1 MGLSRPGNHGVLQFL
16 PCKGPFL
23 LELTSLSSP
32 VAPRCMAAWPLIQSK
47 LRHAH
52 RTSPL
57 SAQAGSSALGAV
69 RVGDGSLPRPAPPHS
84 GRAGQRDPRLSRGAL
99 GAVGTAIVLWA
110 LVPLP
115 APPGGTV
122 TQDWCG
128 LPAGCLCVP
137 QLSLPL
143 HVGGEVPGRAFRP
156 RGAGGGR

>member
-1 MGLSRPGNHGVLQFL
+1 MGLGRPGNHGVLQFL

-115 APPGGTV
+115 PPREA
-122 TQDWCG
+122 
-128 LPAGCLCVP
+128 L
-137 QLSLPL
+137 
-143 HVGGEVPGRAFRP
+143 
-156 RGAGGGR
+156 